1 MADLVAQRGSNIW
14 FELDDAALA
23 KELGLPPDTT
33 KGTDTIDVWID
44 SGVSHKAVCAVRP
57 ELRDPADMYLEAT
70 DQHRGWFQ
78 SSLLT
83 SIAINNRAPYKM
95 CVTHGFVVD
104 VDGKKISKS
113 GTYEKPTAAD
123 HFVGKYGADLLRLWA
138 SSIDYTT
145 DVPFSEEIFTRLGD
159 TYRRIRN
166 TLRILLGNLHD
177 FPAAAPSSR
186 AQRSGG
192 EEARDENVQITQRD
206 PSTSLGMTLVD
217 RWILERLGEVIGTCR
232 SAYEKF
238 EFHKVYHAV
247 NQFCAVDLSSL
258 YVDITK
264 DRMYCD
270 APDSPRRRAT
280 QAAMREIFDAL
291 CKLLAPV
298 LVFTAEE
305 AWRHSAVA
313 GIDDAGQPGLPTR
326 ATTSVH
332 VQEFP
337 ESQDRGRE
345 AIGQVEELL
354 RLRGIVGQAIEQ
366 ARQEKLIGNTLEAR
380 VVLNSDSDVTEK
392 IPREELEE
400 FFILSDLT
408 IQQAKEPSASVT
420 KTPYEKCARCWR
432 HRPTVGTSKAHPD
445 LCDRCESVVV

>member
-1 MADLVAQRGSNIW
+1 
-14 FELDDAALA
+14 LDDAALA
-23 KELGLPPDTT
+23 KEVGLPSDTT
-33 KGTDTIDVWID
+33 KGADTIDVWID
-44 SGVSHKAVCAVRP
+44 SGVSHKAVCAVHP

-83 SIAINNRAPYKM
+83 SIALNNRAPYKI
-95 CVTHGFVVD
+95 CLTHGFVVD
-104 VDGKKISKS
+104 LDGKKISKS

-166 TLRILLGNLHD
+166 TLRILVGNLYD
-177 FPAAAPSSR
+177 FPVAGLADPGPQSTPAA
-186 AQRSGG
+186 
-192 EEARDENVQITQRD
+192 T
-206 PSTSLGMTLVD
+206 TLID
-217 RWILERLGEVIGTCR
+217 RWILERLDEVTGTCR

-238 EFHKVYHAV
+238 EFHKVYHAL

-270 APDSPRRRAT
+270 APDSPRRRGT

-291 CKLLAPV
+291 SRLLAPV

-313 GIDDAGQPGLPTR
+313 SIGDAGQQGSPIP
-326 ATTSVH
+326 ATASVH
-332 VQEFP
+332 IQEFP
-337 ESQDRGRE
+337 NPQNRGRE
-345 AIGQVEELL
+345 AIHQVEDLL
-354 RLRGIVGQAIEQ
+354 RLRGIIGQAIEQ
-366 ARQEKLIGNTLEAR
+366 ARQEKLVGNTLEAR
-380 VVLNSDSDVTEK
+380 VVLNSDSDVTKK
-392 IPREELEE
+392 IPKEELEE

-408 IQQAKEPSASVT
+408 IQQAKEPSVSVT
-420 KTPYEKCARCWR
+420 KTPYKKCARCWR

-445 LCDRCESVVV
+445 LCDRCESVVTAH